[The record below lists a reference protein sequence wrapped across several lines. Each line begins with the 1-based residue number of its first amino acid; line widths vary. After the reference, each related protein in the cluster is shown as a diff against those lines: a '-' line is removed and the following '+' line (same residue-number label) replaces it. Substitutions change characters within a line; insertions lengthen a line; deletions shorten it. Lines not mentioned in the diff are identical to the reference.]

1 MNGAALL
8 PEFDHEM
15 SNTRKT
21 LERVVD
27 DKLDFRPHEK
37 SYSLLQL
44 AGHLGNIPSWTEVT
58 LTTDGMDVD
67 GPFERDEPTSRAEI
81 LAEFDANVAKARGIL
96 EAATQDDMLSPWTLK
111 MGGQEAFTM
120 PRGSVFRLWILNH
133 TVHHRA
139 QLTVYFRLLGIP
151 VPALYGPSA
160 DEQE

>member
-15 SNTRKT
+15 ANTRKT
-21 LERVVD
+21 LERVPD
-27 DKLDFRPHEK
+27 DQLEFKPHEK

-44 AGHLGNIPSWTEVT
+44 AGHIGNIPSWTEVT
-58 LTTDGMDVD
+58 LTTEGLDID
-67 GPFERDEPTSRAEI
+67 GPFERDEPTSRDEV
-81 LAEFDANVAKARGIL
+81 LAEFDRNVAGARSIL
-96 EAATQDDMLSPWTLK
+96 EPASGEEMTSPWTLK

-133 TVHHRA
+133 AVHHRA

>member
-1 MNGAALL
+1 MKGAVLL

-15 SNTRKT
+15 ANTRKA
-21 LERVVD
+21 LERVPD
-27 DKLDFRPHEK
+27 DKLEFRPHEK
-37 SYSLLQL
+37 SFSLLQL
-44 AGHLGNIPSWTEVT
+44 AGHIGNIPSWTEVT
-58 LTTDGMDVD
+58 LTTPGMDID
-67 GPFERDEPTSRAEI
+67 GPFERDEPASRAEI
-81 LAEFDANVAKARGIL
+81 LAEFDRNVSIARPIL
-96 EAATQDDMLSPWTLK
+96 EAASAEEMASPWTLK

>member
-15 SNTRKT
+15 ANTRKT
-21 LERVVD
+21 LERVPD
-27 DKLDFRPHEK
+27 DQLEFKPHEK

-44 AGHLGNIPSWTEVT
+44 AGHIGNIPSWTEVT
-58 LTTDGMDVD
+58 LTTEGLDID
-67 GPFERDEPTSRAEI
+67 GPFERDEPTSRDEV
-81 LAEFDANVAKARGIL
+81 LAEFDRNVAGARSIL
-96 EAATQDDMLSPWTLK
+96 EAASGEEMTSPWTLK

-133 TVHHRA
+133 AVHHRA